1 MSTPFGIHA
10 DLSSS
15 EKKLLRRKRKVKTAQ
30 LGRWVEE
37 SRLLEVLMAD
47 VMEGVLTRAAHQ
59 EVISDQHSCLESM
72 LTRAAS
78 KVSNPKFMKSVK
90 GKKIFMDQAIEK
102 MAGKRP
108 NYNRLQIEKIPSNT
122 KRSQNYNS
130 SIDFDCKTRLSS
142 IFGSS

>member
-1 MSTPFGIHA
+1 
-10 DLSSS
+10 
-15 EKKLLRRKRKVKTAQ
+15 
-30 LGRWVEE
+30 
-37 SRLLEVLMAD
+37 MAD